1 MRAPTWIYAMLC
13 ILIRYVVSPGPG
25 ELARYV
31 VEEYTGV
38 APVLATEPNGVK
50 PAIGELYL
58 DVTKLAWTADPSG
71 NTSERIAITSVGATV
86 TLSNDSDGPGHHCSR
101 GPGSDDCCSGHLGLD
116 RRQRLRSAA
125 HRRLITTRIAV
136 ASTPV

>member
-31 VEEYTGV
+31 VEVYTGV

-71 NTSERIAITSVGATV
+71 N
-86 TLSNDSDGPGHHCSR
+86 PHCSR

>member
-13 ILIRYVVSPGPG
+13 ILIRHVVSPGPG

-31 VEEYTGV
+31 VEVYTGV

-58 DVTKLAWTADPSG
+58 DVTKLAWTADSSG

-86 TLSNDSDGPGHHCSR
+86 TLSN
-101 GPGSDDCCSGHLGLD
+101 GSDDCCSGHLGLD

>member
-31 VEEYTGV
+31 VEVYTGV

-58 DVTKLAWTADPSG
+58 DVTKLAW
-71 NTSERIAITSVGATV
+71 TV

>member
-1 MRAPTWIYAMLC
+1 MLC

-31 VEEYTGV
+31 VEVYTGV

-86 TLSNDSDGPGHHCSR
+86 TLSNDSDG
-101 GPGSDDCCSGHLGLD
+101 SDDCCSGHLGLD

>member
-1 MRAPTWIYAMLC
+1 MLC

-31 VEEYTGV
+31 VEVYTGV

-58 DVTKLAWTADPSG
+58 DVTKLAWTTTVAVRRTPASDHNPYCGRIDTSLTISSSGSSRSPSRR
-71 NTSERIAITSVGATV
+71 S
-86 TLSNDSDGPGHHCSR
+86 SR
-101 GPGSDDCCSGHLGLD
+101 
-116 RRQRLRSAA
+116 
-125 HRRLITTRIAV
+125 
-136 ASTPV
+136 

>member
-1 MRAPTWIYAMLC
+1 MLC

-31 VEEYTGV
+31 VEVYTGV

-58 DVTKLAWTADPSG
+58 GVAVTHG
-71 NTSERIAITSVGATV
+71 GATV

>member
-1 MRAPTWIYAMLC
+1 MLC

-31 VEEYTGV
+31 VEVYTGV

-58 DVTKLAWTADPSG
+58 CLLYTSDAAD
-71 NTSERIAITSVGATV
+71 E
-86 TLSNDSDGPGHHCSR
+86 
-101 GPGSDDCCSGHLGLD
+101 
-116 RRQRLRSAA
+116 
-125 HRRLITTRIAV
+125 
-136 ASTPV
+136 

>member
-1 MRAPTWIYAMLC
+1 MLC

-31 VEEYTGV
+31 VEVYTGV

-101 GPGSDDCCSGHLGLD
+101 GPGLD

>member
-1 MRAPTWIYAMLC
+1 MLC

-31 VEEYTGV
+31 VEVYTGV

-71 NTSERIAITSVGATV
+71 NTSETV
-86 TLSNDSDGPGHHCSR
+86 SYT
-101 GPGSDDCCSGHLGLD
+101 HL
-116 RRQRLRSAA
+116 RA
-125 HRRLITTRIAV
+125 HET
-136 ASTPV
+136 

>member
-31 VEEYTGV
+31 VEVYTGV

-101 GPGSDDCCSGHLGLD
+101 GPAPTTAAPGTSASIDDNGCGPPHTG
-116 RRQRLRSAA
+116 
-125 HRRLITTRIAV
+125 V
-136 ASTPV
+136 